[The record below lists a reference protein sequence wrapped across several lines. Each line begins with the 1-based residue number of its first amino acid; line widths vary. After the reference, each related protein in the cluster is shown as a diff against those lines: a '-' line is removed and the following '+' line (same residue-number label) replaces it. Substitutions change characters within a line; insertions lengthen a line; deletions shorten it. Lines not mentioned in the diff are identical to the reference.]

1 MNCFP
6 SEAEFVQTN
15 PHLNPEFDEWA
26 KTPVITVSLS
36 SKGIAYL
43 DAFEREEQWRKEQI
57 EPIKEIAESANEQA
71 EAAKEQ
77 AVSAKD
83 QADTAKEQAD
93 FAREGARKANIQSRI
108 SLIISIFVAVIN
120 FIANFDKIKDFFCG
134 FFQ

>member
-1 MNCFP
+1 MDFFDFASNTNIKVLSFLKAHP
-6 SEAEFVQTN
+6 NSNFNDILARGFYQMSDLQNELIFLQKQNLIQTN

-71 EAAKEQ
+71 A
-77 AVSAKD
+77 SAKD
-83 QADTAKEQAD
+83 QA
-93 FAREGARKANIQSRI
+93 
-108 SLIISIFVAVIN
+108 
-120 FIANFDKIKDFFCG
+120 
-134 FFQ
+134 